1 MVGCLAVGFL
11 PARLDLIAGLCYES
25 SMIRSTWLMS
35 RSRSTDFLNYAFI
48 VAALVLV
55 LLPATEA
62 FEPWTSGG
70 LDGEIIQFST
80 IVLLLAGLLLVGRM
94 LSRPLLGLLMTVG
107 SRAYAGLPA
116 EPLRFPVAL
125 PHSSPAILRI

>member
-1 MVGCLAVGFL
+1 M
-11 PARLDLIAGLCYES
+11 IAS
-25 SMIRSTWLMS
+25 SSPMS
-35 RSRSTDFLNYAFI
+35 RSRPAGFLNYAFI
-48 VAALVLV
+48 VTALVLV

-62 FEPWTSGG
+62 FEPWTSAG

-80 IVLLLAGLLLVGRM
+80 ILSILAGLLLAGRM

-116 EPLRFPVAL
+116 EALRFPVASR
-125 PHSSPAILRI
+125 HSSPAILRI